1 MKSKLKQGSWIL
13 IIFLVFIVDPLKILP
28 YELNQMYAGILHPN
42 SLLFIVLVAI
52 ILCKSIDK
60 DIKDANKEHEDKETG
75 IKEAINV
82 FENYFEDKITTE
94 ELVEKSKENGTVQK
108 VINILKY
115 GGTEDDLILGVQ
127 RVFTTISSKYI
138 KLKNDY
144 EYLATIM
151 PIIGMIG
158 TIAGLLIMFAVPGG
172 IEDFADKFSGLSIA
186 LATTLYASFIT
197 ILIFKPK
204 ARSVEEWLVSL
215 DTDYEYSEISI
226 KQFYHKI
233 NILELIQILESK
245 NNVKTKN

>member
-1 MKSKLKQGSWIL
+1 MKSKLKQGSWII
-13 IIFLVFIVDPLKILP
+13 IIFVIFIVDPLKILP
-28 YELNQMYAGILHPN
+28 LELNHMYSGIVHPN
-42 SLLFIVLVAI
+42 SLLFIGLVAI

-60 DIKDANKEHEDKETG
+60 DIKDANKEHTDKETG
-75 IKEAINV
+75 IKEAINI
-82 FENYFEDKITTE
+82 FENYFEDKITTQ
-94 ELVEKSKENGTVQK
+94 ELVKKSKKNETVK
-108 VINILKY
+108 KIINILKY

-127 RVFTTISSKYI
+127 KVFTTISSKYI

-158 TIAGLLIMFAVPGG
+158 TIAGLLIMFAVPEG
-172 IEDFADKFSGLSIA
+172 IEDFANKFSGLSIA

-215 DTDYEYSEISI
+215 DTDYEYSGISI
-226 KQFYHKI
+226 KQFYHKVD
-233 NILELIQILESK
+233 ILELIQILENEDNVEAK
-245 NNVKTKN
+245 N